1 MNKKKKVLIF
11 SLVIFVMAGFLCM
24 LAGCKRSSTSTKI
37 VQLSPAE
44 YAAQKIS
51 GYSNPDAVIS
61 VYELNDMLNDPNLV
75 ILDARGGT
83 SRTLKAALAEGY
95 LPGAIQIIAS
105 HYQDPARWNSV
116 APAKYIE
123 RYLRELGLDNY
134 SKIVIYGNDNC
145 LQGRVYW
152 MLKMYGCD
160 NEVKI
165 LDGGFEKWKET
176 DLQENIEKL
185 TRLPR
190 GNFGFNPVKEDLS
203 FKTDL
208 KEMGAV
214 SSSNDP
220 NNIIIDAR
228 LNNDYVS
235 GHIPSSVNVSIND
248 ILNDDKTFKT
258 AQELADI
265 FTSRGVTQD
274 KNVYVYST
282 DGSESCLVWYVLHE
296 LMGYP
301 SVKNYYGGFKEWKYR
316 ERPFEKGDRS
326 ALNQPASK

>member
-1 MNKKKKVLIF
+1 MNRKKKIFLFSLLIF
-11 SLVIFVMAGFLCM
+11 MMAGFLCI
-24 LAGCKRSSTSTKI
+24 LAGCKRSSTGIKT

-44 YAAQKIS
+44 QAAQKIS

-61 VYELNDMLNDPNLV
+61 VYELNDMINDPNLV

-83 SRTLKAALAEGY
+83 SRTLKAILAEGY

-105 HYQDPARWNSV
+105 HYQDPARWNSI

-165 LDGGFEKWKET
+165 LDGGFEKWQEAG
-176 DLQENIEKL
+176 LQENIAKP
-185 TRLPR
+185 TKLPR
-190 GNFGFNPVKEDLS
+190 SNFGFNPVKEDLS

-214 SSSNDP
+214 VGSNDP
-220 NNIIIDAR
+220 NNIIVDAR
-228 LNNDYVS
+228 PNNDYLS
-235 GHIPSSVNVSIND
+235 GHIPSSVNISIND

-265 FTSRGVTQD
+265 FTSRGVTQN

-282 DGSESCLVWYVLHE
+282 QGEESSMVWYVLHE

-301 SVKNYYGGFKEWKYR
+301 SVKNYYGGFREWNYR
-316 ERPFEKGDRS
+316 ERPLEKGGAS
-326 ALNQPASK
+326 A